1 METMKTPKL
10 LLLIAAT
17 IFQLSLLAQA
27 PQKFSYQAVVKNA
40 SNNLVTNHA
49 VGLKLSIL
57 NASGTVVYCETQTPV
72 TNANGLISV
81 EVGAGTVISGTMA
94 GIAWSSSTYSLKSE
108 IDPSGGTSYSITGT
122 SSLLSVP
129 YALHAKTVENAFSG
143 SYTDLTNK
151 PTLATVATSGSYADL
166 TNKPAIANTQ
176 WTTTGSNIY
185 YNTGSVGIGTMT
197 PTAKI
202 DVSSPTEALR
212 LIGDNNY
219 LTFYNSSNTTR
230 TAYIQQNAGTNL
242 DISTNNLPLIL
253 NQNGGNVGIG
263 TTAPSAKLSVLTTT
277 EWGGMK
283 IKGGTTADGATIGL
297 SNSNGL
303 GNYSLGVYGS
313 ANTGSIANNFYVY
326 DNVASAVRM
335 TVASTTGNVGIGTT
349 SPAYKLDVFANVNA
363 TYAAQILN
371 NSSAGSGLSVSA
383 GGNPGNGSNKL
394 LSLKDGGS
402 NEKIT
407 VLDNGYVGI
416 GTTSPTNMLTIN
428 GSATSQANVQLQYG
442 GVTKGYFWY
451 DSGSDFIGVGRGSAG
466 NSITL
471 RTSQLNY
478 NSAYCTGTTWVDAS
492 DARLKRDIQPM
503 TNYGLSTVM
512 QLKPV
517 TYYFKADKSNHHEV
531 GFIAQE
537 MLKIVPE
544 VVSGTEGDISKGE
557 TLGLSY
563 GNLVPVLTKAIQEQ
577 QTEITDLKKQLAE
590 LKAMLIEL
598 KNK

>member
-1 METMKTPKL
+1 MLSLSGLSYKGNKSLSGNPTVPVEASGNYYIISVAGTETGSNLAFLVGDWMISNGIAWQKITNAPTVSSVAGKTGDVVL
-10 LLLIAAT
+10 AGADITTGTVAVATGGTGASDAAGARTNLGLGTAAT
-17 IFQLSLLAQA
+17 VNTGTSSGNVPVLDGTGKIPNALLGLTGLFYKGNKSLTGNPTVPVEASGNYYIISVAGTETGSLLAFSVGDWMISNGTVW
-27 PQKFSYQAVVKNA
+27 QKITNSSAVTSVAGK
-40 SNNLVTNHA
+40 TGA
-49 VGLKLSIL
+49 VIL
-57 NASGTVVYCETQTPV
+57 TGADIASGTVAV
-72 TNANGLISV
+72 ANG
-81 EVGAGTVISGTMA
+81 GTGTTT
-94 GIAWSSSTYSLKSE
+94 G
-108 IDPSGGTSYSITGT
+108 SITGT
-122 SSLLSVP
+122 SALTFAAGGTNQNVTITPSGTGYTLL
-129 YALHAKTVENAFSG
+129 N
-143 SYTDLTNK
+143 
-151 PTLATVATSGSYADL
+151 
-166 TNKPAIANTQ
+166 
-176 WTTTGSNIY
+176 SN
-185 YNTGSVGIGTMT
+185 VGIGTTT
-197 PTAKI
+197 PLSKLQVYGTETGANWAGMGAFGGA
-202 DVSSPTEALR
+202 SSAVVLGQYNNKAYLGAHNAAFSTWVDL
-212 LIGDNNY
+212 LINPG
-219 LTFYNSSNTTR
+219 
-230 TAYIQQNAGTNL
+230 
-242 DISTNNLPLIL
+242 
-253 NQNGGNVGIG
+253 GGNVGIG
-263 TTAPSAKLSVLTTT
+263 TITP
-277 EWGGMK
+277 G
-283 IKGGTTADGATIGL
+283 
-297 SNSNGL
+297 
-303 GNYSLGVYGS
+303 
-313 ANTGSIANNFYVY
+313 
-326 DNVASAVRM
+326 
-335 TVASTTGNVGIGTT
+335 
-349 SPAYKLDVFANVNA
+349 YKLDVYASVNS

-451 DSGSDFIGVGRGSAG
+451 DSGSDFIGVGRGSAS